1 MPYHVT
7 SELHL
12 HTRFRMQDERVYI
25 EAKLPRR
32 AVYLYRVRAVRK
44 QIENFTLICRNDH
57 ASTAGGHLPQENTA
71 TFSDYSIDLTPRRSP
86 YWPMRCTCALIK
98 WESARFHEV
107 GNSIAVGLDMGKL
120 PYSLFTSSFLS
131 LSVPPILPTP
141 RKRSYTVLGVVLNP
155 AATLIHMGRTFH
167 CVRTY

>member
-1 MPYHVT
+1 
-7 SELHL
+7 
-12 HTRFRMQDERVYI
+12 MQPERVYI
-25 EAKLPRR
+25 EVKLPRR

-86 YWPMRCTCALIK
+86 YWPIRCTCALIK

-107 GNSIAVGLDMGKL
+107 GNGIAVGLIWGSCPTL
-120 PYSLFTSSFLS
+120 YSSLLSLFLSPSS
-131 LSVPPILPTP
+131 LPTP
-141 RKRSYTVLGVVLNP
+141 RKRSYTVLGVVRNP
-155 AATLIHMGRTFH
+155 AATLIRMGRTFH
-167 CVRTY
+167 CVRTH